1 MTSYD
6 AYRYDNTDRRMTGT
20 RWATEEEISEGLTR
34 INLTAAHYPACGLP
48 VLSNGRTAFVNNGD
62 SHALIMGSTGS
73 KKSRLFVMP
82 MMEMIAK
89 AGESVVVNDPKGE
102 LYERTSGLFAREGYD
117 IQVINLREPLRGH
130 GWNPIRHAYEM
141 YKAGRTEEA
150 TALINDLAASLFFT
164 KKDSKLDLFWE
175 QTSKALF
182 QGLCHMLI
190 EGDGIFTP
198 EQMAFQSLTVLADNL
213 TLPESGETGMTNML
227 LEHYPANSLAWMNL
241 RVARGSDKTFD
252 NIKVSYNAPMQALYS
267 QKALMAMLSC
277 HEVSFDR
284 LGEKKS
290 VLYIIMPDEKT
301 TLHFLVSLIV
311 KQCYESLISLA
322 QKQKGLALP
331 VRVNFLLD
339 EFSNL
344 PAIPDMS
351 AMISAARSRNI
362 RFYLVV
368 QSMHQLMSKY
378 GEDAQT
384 IRGNCND
391 WVFLTSREL
400 ELLQE
405 LEALCGVN
413 ARTGEALISVSQL
426 QRLNKETGEAL
437 VLCERNYPYIAHLAD
452 IDDYPFAHVPSVPL
466 PVLAK
471 EEPESICLEVIIN
484 RANRAAAMRESEPLD
499 VRKAH
504 GASDCLRPSLE
515 TDEYDL
521 YAELDEDF
529 MEKYGNRKKK

>member
-1 MTSYD
+1 MTMPND
-6 AYRYDNTDRRMTGT
+6 AAYRYDNTERRVTGT
-20 RWATEEEISEGLTR
+20 RWATDAEMCESLSR
-34 INLTAAHYPACGLP
+34 VNLTAPHYDACGLP
-48 VLSNGRTAFVNNGD
+48 MLSNGRVAYVNDTD
-62 SHALIMGSTGS
+62 SHALIMGATGS

-102 LYERTSGLFAREGYD
+102 LYERTSGLFAAEGYG
-117 IQVINLREPLRGH
+117 IQVVNLREPLRSN
-130 GWNPIRHAYEM
+130 GWNPIRHAYDM
-141 YKAGRTEEA
+141 MKAGREDEA
-150 TALINDLAASLFFT
+150 IAFVNDLATAIFT
-164 KKDSKLDLFWE
+164 PKRLSKTDPFWE
-175 QTSKALF
+175 QMSRALF
-182 QGLCHMLI
+182 QGLCNMLI
-190 EGDGIFTP
+190 EGEDIFGAESMT
-198 EQMAFQSLTVLADNL
+198 FTSLTTLADNL
-213 TLPESGETGMTNML
+213 AGPDEGSVGLTNRL
-227 LEHYPANSLAWMNL
+227 LERYKPDSMARMNL
-241 RVARGSDKTFD
+241 RSVRGSDKTFE

-267 QKALMAMLSC
+267 QKALMRMLSR
-277 HEVSFDR
+277 HELDFR
-284 LGEKKS
+284 QLGEKKS
-290 VLYIIMPDEKT
+290 VLYIIMPDEKM

-311 KQCYESLISLA
+311 KQCYEELIALA
-322 QKQKGLALP
+322 QKRNDLTLP

-344 PAIPDMS
+344 PEIPDMS

-426 QRLNKETGEAL
+426 QRLNKDTGEAL
-437 VLCERNYPYIAHLAD
+437 ILCGRNYPYIAHLAD
-452 IDDYPFAHVPSVPL
+452 IDEYPFAHVPSVPL
-466 PVLAK
+466 PALSGDDPAPIDLEKLLANDDK
-471 EEPESICLEVIIN
+471 PDIEEL
-484 RANRAAAMRESEPLD
+484 MDFDLD
-499 VRKAH
+499 MKP
-504 GASDCLRPSLE
+504 DE
-515 TDEYDL
+515 TFMDL
-521 YAELDEDF
+521 YA
-529 MEKYGNRKKK
+529 NRRKKKKKQNQ